1 MNLVTKYDAKM
12 TSLNGRY
19 PLVKTPI
26 SVKTSGIVEVEKF
39 MNHKLPNDYLEFVLK
54 YGGFAGGAYTYF
66 PIEPYEGIDEGIMG
80 IFFGINHPADSDIL
94 EACKAYKGRVPSHL
108 LPIADDPGCNLVCLS
123 LDGPDKGYVYF
134 WDMSQDS
141 GEDPPDTSNLHLIA
155 KSFDEFI
162 ESLRHEE
169 A

>member
-1 MNLVTKYDAKM
+1 MNTKTKYDQKM
-12 TSLNGRY
+12 ASLNGWY
-19 PLVKTPI
+19 PIINEPKPI
-26 SVKTSGIVEVEKF
+26 RTSDILEVEKF
-39 MNHKLPNDYLEFVLK
+39 IGRNLPNDYLEFVLK
-54 YGGFAGGAYTYF
+54 YGGFSGGSYTYF
-66 PIEPYEGIDEGIMG
+66 PIEPYEGIEEGILDVFLG
-80 IFFGINHPADSDIL
+80 IKHPASSNLLGTYKD
-94 EACKAYKGRVPSHL
+94 YKGRVPSHL

-123 LDGPDKGYVYF
+123 LDGPDKGHVYF

-162 ESLRHEE
+162 ESLRYEE

>member
-1 MNLVTKYDAKM
+1 MNLKTKYDGKM

-19 PLVKTPI
+19 PIINAPKPVR
-26 SVKTSGIVEVEKF
+26 TSDILAVEKF
-39 MNHKLPNDYLEFVLK
+39 MKCKLPDNYLEFVLK

-66 PIEPYEGIDEGIMG
+66 PIEPYEEINEGMMGVFCGIGQPEGY
-80 IFFGINHPADSDIL
+80 DLL
-94 EACKAYKGRVPSHL
+94 ELCKDFQGRVPSHL
-108 LPIADDPGCNLVCLS
+108 LPIANDPGCNLVCLS

-162 ESLRHEE
+162 ASLRYEE